1 MPVLHT
7 YRNKDGHY
15 VLAGV
20 NGKIITYRLSN
31 EGAHQLIENGINK
44 GVKFPWSILLELI
57 RQGDAYTGN
66 SGVDAEDVSDWSQLG
81 FTFDIDEHEPTDDEP
96 VPLCACGSME
106 GLHIAELDNPKTAS
120 LLCNEC
126 RKTRRDLI
134 DASVPVY
141 IINTPSALDH
151 LLERSGLT
159 PDTLVAKYR
168 ELLNMN
174 LAAKWQSRRLPK
186 ANKAVQAGLFGEPEK
201 AQQSL
206 L

>member
-7 YRNKDGHY
+7 YRNKEGY
-15 VLAGV
+15 YILAGV

-31 EGAHQLIENGINK
+31 EGARQLGENGINQ

-66 SGVDAEDVSDWSQLG
+66 SGVDAEDLSGWSQLG
-81 FTFDIDEHEPTDDEP
+81 FTFDIDEHEPANDEP

-106 GLHIAELDNPKTAS
+106 GLHIAGLNDSSTAS
-120 LLCNEC
+120 LLCDEC
-126 RKTRRDLI
+126 RKSRRGQI

-141 IINTPSALDH
+141 MINTPPALDH
-151 LLERSGLT
+151 LLDRSGLT
-159 PDTLVAKYR
+159 PDASVKKYR
-168 ELLNMN
+168 ELLNMT

-186 ANKAVQAGLFGEPEK
+186 TKAVQAGLFGEPEK
-201 AQQSL
+201 PQQSL

>member
-7 YRNKDGHY
+7 YRNKEGHY
-15 VLAGV
+15 ILAGV

-31 EGAHQLIENGINK
+31 EGAHQLTENGINK
-44 GVKFPWSILLELI
+44 GVKFPWSILLALI

-66 SGVDAEDVSDWSQLG
+66 SGVDAEDVSGWSQLG

-106 GLHIAELDNPKTAS
+106 GLHISELDNPKTAS
-120 LLCNEC
+120 LLCNKC
-126 RKTRRDLI
+126 RINRRDQI

-151 LLERSGLT
+151 LLERSGLS
-159 PDTLVAKYR
+159 PDASVVKYR
-168 ELLNMN
+168 
-174 LAAKWQSRRLPK
+174 
-186 ANKAVQAGLFGEPEK
+186 
-201 AQQSL
+201 
-206 L
+206 